1 MRDEL
6 PEDPISGPVGVGA
19 VPALAPGALPLH
31 EEDVR
36 LRGHARARQGDVGAR
51 ARNHLRWGRPLIGGR
66 VVT

>member
-1 MRDEL
+1 MIDQL

-36 LRGHARARQGDVGAR
+36 LRCDAGTRQGDVGAR
-51 ARNHLRWGRPLIGGR
+51 ARNHLGRGRPLIGRR